1 MRVIIDGWTNRP
13 HSYAIVNEA
22 QIAAMREHGDMEV
35 TARDLSGADAAEL
48 NADVAYRIRMPTDLQ
63 QLAHLPT
70 FVFVTCE
77 AGFLPQDRLA
87 AGQKLGQLDV
97 RIVTPSDFSRQGL
110 VRSGVEP
117 DRIAVIPHGVDR
129 GVFNTQ
135 GRSNLDTGAAKT
147 FTYLNVSTMDSR
159 KGVDAL
165 LRAFAVV
172 ARSHAVSLI
181 LKGCDQ
187 IHPSRRLV
195 EHYIAQMRAEDRR
208 AIAGRLTYIG
218 ETLDQWQMAALYRSA
233 DCYVTPYR
241 AEAFNMPALEALACG
256 LPVICT
262 AGGPTDA
269 FIEGQVAARI
279 EAKTIPFGANGQ
291 QMIFEPNEAHLTSL
305 MIEMLQHPEWRQEQT
320 KAAVRCLGWDAV
332 AVQLHQLFSR
342 HC

>member
-1 MRVIIDGWTNRP
+1 MRVIVDGWTGSPR
-13 HSYAIVNEA
+13 SYAIVNEA
-22 QIAAMREHGDMEV
+22 QTAAMREHGGFEFVSDE
-35 TARDLSGADAAEL
+35 REAEI
-48 NADVAYRIRMPTDLQ
+48 AYRIRMPIDLRPVGD
-63 QLAHLPT
+63 LPT
-70 FVFVTCE
+70 FVFATCE

-87 AGQKLGQLDV
+87 AGQKLSQLDV

-110 VRSGVEP
+110 IRSGIEP
-117 DRIAVIPHGVDR
+117 DRIAVIPHGVDAGIFHPVTQNGNL
-129 GVFNTQ
+129 GVT
-135 GRSNLDTGAAKT
+135 AKQ
-147 FTYLNVSTMDSR
+147 FCYLNVSTMETR
-159 KGVDAL
+159 KGTDAL
-165 LRAFAVV
+165 LRAFARV
-172 ARSHAVSLI
+172 AMLQPDARLV

-195 EHYIAQMRAEDRR
+195 EHYMAQMRAEDRR
-208 AIAGRLTYIG
+208 AIAGCVTYIG

-241 AEAFNMPALEALACG
+241 AEAFNLPALEALACG

-279 EAKTIPFGANGQ
+279 EAKTIPFGSDGQ
-291 QMIFEPNEAHLTSL
+291 QMIFEPDEAHLACL
-305 MIEMLQHPEWRQEQT
+305 MVDMLQHPERREEQA

-342 HC
+342 HA